1 MGSQGPHVN
10 PLWFVWHDDAIWLYS
25 IVRSQRWVNVE
36 KEPRVAV
43 VVDAGEEY
51 RELRGVEL
59 LGIAEPVGEV
69 PRRGEANE
77 KLVVPEQLLARKYVG
92 SDTITYD
99 LRHAWLRIAPTK
111 IVSWDFRKL
120 PAAG

>member
-1 MGSQGPHVN
+1 MSSTQRRGKAIAMTEAERDAFLREQRVCRIATTGSQGPHVN

-59 LGIAEPVGEV
+59 LGIAQPVGEV
-69 PRRGEANE
+69 PRGGEPNE
-77 KLVVPEQLLARKYVG
+77 EL
-92 SDTITYD
+92 
-99 LRHAWLRIAPTK
+99 
-111 IVSWDFRKL
+111 
-120 PAAG
+120 